1 MNQAEYLSLG
11 VVSASTLLL
20 VVICVLIHYEG
31 LSQLTTRLKRIRIRP
46 RPRILVM
53 IFTILMIHVT
63 EIWIFGLGYY
73 ALAHNAEHGQL
84 LAPHAVGL
92 FDYVYYSATCYT
104 TLGLGDLT
112 PVGNIRFLTGM
123 ESLAGF
129 VLIGWSVSFTYLEM
143 DRFWRG

>member
-1 MNQAEYLSLG
+1 MNQADYLSLG

-31 LSQLTTRLKRIRIRP
+31 LSQLTTRLKRIRIQP

-53 IFTILMIHVT
+53 IFTILLIHVI

-84 LAPHAVGL
+84 LASHTVGL
-92 FDYVYYSATCYT
+92 FDYVLLFSHLLHDAGT
-104 TLGLGDLT
+104 G
-112 PVGNIRFLTGM
+112 RF
-123 ESLAGF
+123 
-129 VLIGWSVSFTYLEM
+129 
-143 DRFWRG
+143 

>member
-1 MNQAEYLSLG
+1 LSAPIL
-11 VVSASTLLL
+11 VSYL
-20 VVICVLIHYEG
+20 VVGGLTLAIVVGCVLLHYEA
-31 LSQLTTRLKRIRIRP
+31 LSKLTGILKRIRIWP

-53 IFTILMIHVT
+53 ILSILVIHVI
-63 EIWIFGLGYY
+63 EIWIFGFGYWG
-73 ALAHNAEHGQL
+73 LLHDPSHGQL
-84 LAPHAVGL
+84 LAPHSIGIL
-92 FDYVYYSATCYT
+92 DCVYYSAVCFT

-123 ESLAGF
+123 EGLTGF